1 MSNPNVDLTEVI
13 TSSIEDLELGPDTLP
28 EPETEASTD
37 HVPAPDSVEPEVKE
51 PESTAVQSPAAK
63 TEAKIEPDDFEK
75 KYGIAPSS
83 SSGREN
89 RIPYSRVKKITE
101 KAVND
106 RVKEL
111 EATFNPKLSDFE
123 TKVKGYEE
131 QLGRVAE
138 FEKNMVGD
146 PKGFLT
152 WLSTN
157 IPAYAE
163 IFKGLAAPSEA
174 TDTKPKAPTP
184 DDMPQPDQKLSDG
197 SMVYSLDG
205 LKALNQW
212 NRDLARKEA
221 REEVMSEVSK
231 RYAPIEE
238 QWKAQEHL
246 KVVVPQIQAQITEA
260 RTWLQF
266 NENEAD
272 IVKALQA
279 NSKLSLEGAYRQVVF
294 PRLTADRNKMREE
307 LLKEIK
313 KAPTSTSAPSGSSK
327 PAKESGPRSLEA
339 IIRESISGLK

>member
-1 MSNPNVDLTEVI
+1 MSNPDLDDVI
-13 TSSIEDLELGPDTLP
+13 VSSIEDSEISEDPIPDDP
-28 EPETEASTD
+28 SEP
-37 HVPAPDSVEPEVKE
+37 VEPSPSEPTTTEPTETKVETSEV
-51 PESTAVQSPAAK
+51 SSPASKSSTPKA
-63 TEAKIEPDDFEK
+63 EPDEFEK
-75 KYGIAPSS
+75 KFGITQNAA
-83 SSGREN
+83 SGREN

-111 EATFNPKLSDFE
+111 EATYTPKLTEFE

-131 QLGRVAE
+131 QLTRVAE
-138 FEKNMVGD
+138 FEKGMVSD

-157 IPAYAE
+157 IPAYADL
-163 IFKGLAAPSEA
+163 FKGLAAPTEA
-174 TDTKPKAPTP
+174 QEPNKAPSP

-212 NRDLARKEA
+212 NRNLARKEA

-246 KVVVPQIQAQITEA
+246 KAVVPQIQAQITEA
-260 RTWLQF
+260 RTWPQF

-279 NSKLSLEGAYRQVVF
+279 NANLSLEGAYRQVVF
-294 PRLTADRNKMREE
+294 PRLTSDRNKIREE
-307 LLKEIK
+307 LMKEIK
-313 KAPTSTSAPSGSSK
+313 KAPVSTSAPSGSGRPSN
-327 PAKESGPRSLEA
+327 PSGPRSLEA
-339 IIRESISGLK
+339 IIREAAESLK